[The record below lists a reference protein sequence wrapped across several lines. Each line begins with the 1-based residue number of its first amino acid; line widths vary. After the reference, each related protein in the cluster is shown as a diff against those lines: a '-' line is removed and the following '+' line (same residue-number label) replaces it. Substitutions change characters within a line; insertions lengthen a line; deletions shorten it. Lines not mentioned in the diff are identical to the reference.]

1 MMGGASPPIIYH
13 LPLPLALPL
22 ALPLYVPL
30 PLPLDLPLYVP
41 LPLAMPLPLPL
52 PLDGKMGLDPVRP
65 IYIII
70 VVYCVCVS
78 WVLTVGGGG
87 FWVLSKDL
95 VVFFLIV
102 FWVDDASKTKTVL
115 VLWS

>member
-1 MMGGASPPIIYH
+1 MGGASPPIIYH
-13 LPLPLALPL
+13 MPLPLALPL

-65 IYIII
+65 IYIIYRLPHI
-70 VVYCVCVS
+70 MR
-78 WVLTVGGGG
+78 
-87 FWVLSKDL
+87 KQ
-95 VVFFLIV
+95 
-102 FWVDDASKTKTVL
+102 
-115 VLWS
+115 

>member
-1 MMGGASPPIIYH
+1 MGGASPPIIYH

-65 IYIII
+65 IYII
-70 VVYCVCVS
+70 VRLYHS
-78 WVLTVGGGG
+78 TDLNLFNMNPTTTVNDSYRTGGMSEG
-87 FWVLSKDL
+87 
-95 VVFFLIV
+95 
-102 FWVDDASKTKTVL
+102 
-115 VLWS
+115 

>member
-1 MMGGASPPIIYH
+1 MGGASPPIIYH

-30 PLPLDLPLYVP
+30 PLPLDLPLDVP

-65 IYIII
+65 IYIIRKQPGI
-70 VVYCVCVS
+70 HRAPSFIY
-78 WVLTVGGGG
+78 LTPAT
-87 FWVLSKDL
+87 L
-95 VVFFLIV
+95 LI
-102 FWVDDASKTKTVL
+102 
-115 VLWS
+115 